1 MNYAMVYLSDERIS
15 NSRSQGLLGS
25 GRNLF
30 CPWIPFGFK
39 FKILTLRLDLFQ
51 GAGQPVELPFFPVD
65 EVYLTYA

>member
-1 MNYAMVYLSDERIS
+1 MVFSSDERIS
-15 NSRSQGLLGS
+15 SSRSQGMIGS
-25 GRNLF
+25 GRKF
-30 CPWIPFGFK
+30 FSHGPPFGFE